1 MLEELNYQ
9 EMSEIKGGVTREEYC
24 STLMELIL
32 SDYAD
37 QNWTREEWISAGNAL
52 RTHCVD

>member
-1 MLEELNYQ
+1 
-9 EMSEIKGGVTREEYC
+9 MSEIKGGVTREEYC